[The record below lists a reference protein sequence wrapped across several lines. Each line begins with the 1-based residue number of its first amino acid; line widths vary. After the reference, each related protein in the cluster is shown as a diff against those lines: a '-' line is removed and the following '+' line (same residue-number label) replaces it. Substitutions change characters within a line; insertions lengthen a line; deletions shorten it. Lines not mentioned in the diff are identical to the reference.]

1 VCEGNPSLIMDKVA
15 IIIPSWNGKRHLQR
29 CLPAV
34 LAQTF
39 PHFEV
44 VVVDN
49 ASTDGSVEWVQEHF
63 PQITL
68 IVNDSN
74 LGFAEANNIAIRT
87 TSAPYVATLNN
98 DTQVE
103 TTWLSELVNSMTS
116 DSRVGM
122 VASKILYMQPP
133 HLVDSAGIGVSRAGL
148 AQNRYNGMQE
158 NSAETEPY
166 EVFGP
171 SAAAALYRRAMLD
184 EIGLFDETFFAY
196 HEDTDLAWRAR
207 LMGWRCLYVPTA
219 RVYHA
224 HSATGR
230 QGSPFKRY
238 LLARNGLWT
247 VIKNYPSPDLWL
259 YLPEIVF
266 YNLLSIIYR
275 LILERSWS
283 PVRGS
288 LAALRQVRQALR
300 QRRLIQKQRCVS
312 SRDMRKLMSPSSQLL
327 RITWRR
333 LKAPRK

>member
-1 VCEGNPSLIMDKVA
+1 MEKVT
-15 IIIPSWNGKRHLQR
+15 IIIPNLNGKRHLQL

-39 PHFEV
+39 PHCEV

-49 ASTDGSVEWVQEHF
+49 ASTDGSVEWVQEQF
-63 PQITL
+63 PQVAL

-74 LGFAEANNIAIRT
+74 LGFAAANNIAIRA
-87 TSAPYVATLNN
+87 TSTPLIATLNN

-103 TTWLSELVNSMTS
+103 ATWLSELVRATTV
-116 DSRVGM
+116 DPTVGM

-133 HLVDSAGIGVSRAGL
+133 HLIDSAGIEVSRAGL
-148 AQNRYNGMQE
+148 AQNRYNGMPE
-158 NSAETEPY
+158 NSVEVEPY

-184 EIGLFDETFFAY
+184 EIGLFDNSYFAY

-207 LMGWRCLYVPTA
+207 LMGWRCLYVPAA

-224 HSATGR
+224 HSATSR

-247 VIKNYPSPDLWL
+247 IVKNYPSPGLWL

-266 YNLLSIIYR
+266 YNLLSTIYR
-275 LILERSWS
+275 VILERNWC

-288 LAALRQVRQALR
+288 LVALSQVQNALD
-300 QRRLIQKQRCVS
+300 QRRLIQNQRRVS
-312 SRDMRKLMSPSSQLL
+312 SQDMRKLMSPSSQLF

-333 LKAPRK
+333 LKASQR

>member
-1 VCEGNPSLIMDKVA
+1 MAKKVT
-15 IIIPSWNGKRHLQR
+15 IVIPNWNGRQHLQR

-49 ASTDGSVEWVQEHF
+49 ASIDGSVEWVQEHF

-74 LGFAEANNIAIRT
+74 LGFAAANNIAIRA
-87 TSAPYVATLNN
+87 TSAPYIATLNN

-103 TTWLSELVNSMTS
+103 TTWLSELVNSILS
-116 DSRVGM
+116 ESRVGM
-122 VASKILYMQPP
+122 IASKILYMQPP
-133 HLVDSAGIGVSRAGL
+133 HLVDSAGIEVSRAGL
-148 AQNRYNGMQE
+148 AQNRYNGMHE
-158 NSAETEPY
+158 NSVETEPY

-184 EIGLFDETFFAY
+184 EIGLFDESYFAY

-224 HSATGR
+224 HSATSR

-247 VIKNYPSPDLWL
+247 IIKNYPSLGLWL

-275 LILERSWS
+275 VILERSWS

-288 LAALRQVRQALR
+288 LAALRQMPKAFR
-300 QRRLIQKQRCVS
+300 QRRLIQNQRRVS
-312 SRDMRKLMSPSSQLL
+312 SQDMRKLMSPSSQLF

-333 LKAPRK
+333 LKAPQK

>member
-1 VCEGNPSLIMDKVA
+1 MAKKVTIVIA
-15 IIIPSWNGKRHLQR
+15 NWNGRQHLQR
-29 CLPAV
+29 CLLAV
-34 LAQTF
+34 LAQTYS
-39 PHFEV
+39 HFEV

-49 ASTDGSVEWVQEHF
+49 ASTDGSVDLVQDQFSQVH
-63 PQITL
+63 L
-68 IVNDSN
+68 IVNESN
-74 LGFAEANNIAIRT
+74 LGFAAANNIAIRA

-103 TTWLSELVNSMTS
+103 TTWLSELVNSMAS

-133 HLVDSAGIGVSRAGL
+133 HVVDSAGLEVSRAGL
-148 AQNRYNGMQE
+148 AQNRYNGMHE
-158 NSAETEPY
+158 NSVETEPY

-184 EIGLFDETFFAY
+184 EIGLFDESFFAY

-219 RVYHA
+219 RVYHV

-230 QGSPFKRY
+230 QGSSFKRY
-238 LLARNGLWT
+238 LLARNGLWAI
-247 VIKNYPSPDLWL
+247 IKNYPSPGFWV

-275 LILERSWS
+275 VILERDWS

-288 LAALRQVRQALR
+288 LVALSQMQSAFR
-300 QRRLIQKQRCVS
+300 QRHLIQNQRRVS
-312 SRDMRKLMSPSSQLL
+312 SQDMRKLMSPSSQLF

-333 LKAPRK
+333 LKARQK